1 MNRLVSTARLMCVG
15 IVTCLTAA
23 HVIAANGMMASAL
36 PPAAAAKTNA
46 APVAKEVPVT
56 SWVVDTAAG
65 VAKLGAKGAGKQQK
79 AAGDLIT
86 VFRPLPGCRLYDS
99 RTGNPSALG
108 TLGGTW
114 FPASALRTLNAGGQC
129 GIPTGNVAGLSLAIN
144 VFNWSNPATG
154 RIAMMPVGQSIVGN
168 QVGFTAAQWFWTAAN
183 VKTTFGGNFD
193 AQILDIT
200 AELIIDVNGYYQD
213 TDNLDSLTEMDIN
226 YSDTLGDALQVSAS
240 AATGSA
246 TAIRADSSS
255 ATGIAIEANNFAGGT
270 ALRLGSGGKL
280 AIGGASGVNSAS
292 NTAFVHSTTA
302 STICAT
308 NFSIIKHSQ
317 LNDNPGAM
325 IILQPRYETT
335 TASATFHTATSLN
348 AMVGYYVGG
357 CNADS
362 ATTGHWYIYT
372 PGVTMAANLRYSV
385 LIINP

>member
-1 MNRLVSTARLMCVG
+1 MNRLVSTARLMCAG
-15 IVTCLTAA
+15 IVTCLVATHAF
-23 HVIAANGMMASAL
+23 ASDGQVRGAGS
-36 PPAAAAKTNA
+36 PVAKGNS
-46 APVAKEVPVT
+46 APVAKEIPVAN
-56 SWVVDTAAG
+56 WAVDTAGG
-65 VAKLGAKGAGKQQK
+65 VAKMGGAGKVSGSQQK

-154 RIAMMPVGQSIVGN
+154 RIAMMPVGQSIAGN

-183 VKTTFGGNFD
+183 VKTTNGGNFD

-226 YSDTLGDALQVSAS
+226 YSDTLGDALQVSAN

-255 ATGIAIEANNFAGGT
+255 ATGTAIEANGFAGGT
-270 ALRLGSGGKL
+270 ALRLGGGKF
-280 AIGGASGVNSAS
+280 AVSGVTGGSSAVFTHTVTAGSIVGACVSRS
-292 NTAFVHSTTA
+292 NISHPMLNATPNARLIVTGYDVFPSPVAGPSVVSAEYVPA
-302 STICAT
+302 SAGNACTSDQWRLF
-308 NFSIIKHSQ
+308 FSGNAVVGSRYTV
-317 LNDNPGAM
+317 M
-325 IILQPRYETT
+325 IISP
-335 TASATFHTATSLN
+335 
-348 AMVGYYVGG
+348 
-357 CNADS
+357 
-362 ATTGHWYIYT
+362 
-372 PGVTMAANLRYSV
+372 
-385 LIINP
+385 